1 VIKNEF
7 FYRVIFNPQ
16 HFKTKMPMRKMMK
29 KTIITIL
36 IFLCVLLTTVIPLQ
50 AERINIFRPDKG
62 KESSS
67 DDSET
72 SSGSK
77 TKVSQEQS
85 KKLEIITKSIQQGN
99 SGTALSYYYLI
110 LFIFFILVI
119 IFFYLLRKFYW
130 EQYVLSLD
138 NPWCLFRELCVAHEL
153 NRSEQQLLRQVA
165 DEQHW
170 ENPLQIFIEPLHLKS
185 ALDNKRFEKSRSMI
199 ESLLI
204 KLFDLDMK
212 DELLIETQVIERSTS
227 PLTTTIIYQQ
237 DGKTKSEHSGIRTA
251 K

>member
-1 VIKNEF
+1 
-7 FYRVIFNPQ
+7 
-16 HFKTKMPMRKMMK
+16 
-29 KTIITIL
+29 
-36 IFLCVLLTTVIPLQ
+36 LTTVIPLQ
-50 AERINIFRPDKG
+50 AERINIFRPDKN

-67 DDSET
+67 DDSEM
-72 SSGSK
+72 SSGGK

-85 KKLEIITKSIQQGN
+85 KKLEIITKSVN
-99 SGTALSYYYLI
+99 SGTALSYYYFI

-119 IFFYLLRKFYW
+119 IFFYLLHKFYW

-138 NPWCLFRELCVAHEL
+138 NPWNLFRELCSAHKL
-153 NRSEQQLLRQVA
+153 NWSEQQLLRQIA

-212 DELLIETQVIERSTS
+212 DELLIETQVIERSTM
-227 PLTTTIIYQQ
+227 PLTTTIIYRQ
-237 DGKTKSEHSGIRTA
+237 DRKNQSERSGIRTA
-251 K
+251 E